1 MRLLWDQM
9 SERTSTNVVI
19 VRCLDLRMLITPS
32 SIEPKLRKFVALC
45 PNLETFID
53 SWNTV
58 HVFPKSTTWITTT
71 LREGKGVPAAFEAP
85 GLQTLILSASH
96 SGTKEVDSFPL
107 KVQAIC
113 QHINRLEKLVFES
126 PNTSDWRQG
135 IVRDPL
141 PPGLEYVHH
150 MSVHATNSVD
160 PFDMLGQ
167 ALLVSAPKFMG
178 YVSEFGLIPASSVGL
193 LVMASAHSN
202 QVPEPRPRHDF

>member
-1 MRLLWDQM
+1 M
-9 SERTSTNVVI
+9 SERISPDVAI
-19 VRCLDLRMLITPS
+19 VRFLDVRMLITPS
-32 SIEPKLRKFVALC
+32 SIEPKLRKFLALC
-45 PNLETFID
+45 SNLEVYVD

-58 HVFPKSTTWITTT
+58 HIFPRSTTWIETK
-71 LREGKGVPAAFEAP
+71 LRQGKGVPAALQAP
-85 GLQTLILSASH
+85 GLQKLTLMAGDNGSEA
-96 SGTKEVDSFPL
+96 VDSFPL

-113 QHINRLEKLVFES
+113 QHIKRLNGLVLKS

-150 MSVHATNSVD
+150 MKIHATNSVD

-167 ALLVSAPKFMG
+167 ALWVSAPKFMG
-178 YVSEFGLIPASSVGL
+178 YVSEVGLIPAPSVGL
-193 LVMASAHSN
+193 LVLASAHSN